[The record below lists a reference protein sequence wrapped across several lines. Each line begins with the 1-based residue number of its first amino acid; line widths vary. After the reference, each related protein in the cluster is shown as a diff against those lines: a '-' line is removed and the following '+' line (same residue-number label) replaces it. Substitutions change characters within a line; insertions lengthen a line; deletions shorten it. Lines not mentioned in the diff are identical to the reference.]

1 MALLTNEQ
9 ATQIYN
15 SAIKQRID
23 INDAFYSYRIIGNY
37 LGFEYSAD
45 SLIDGIV
52 ALDENSTT
60 AEIETAFIT
69 QLETLTFRG
78 SEPIGKITNF

>member
-15 SAIKQRID
+15 SSVKQRID
-23 INDAFYSYRIIGNY
+23 INDAFYAYRTIGNY
-37 LGFEYSAD
+37 LGFEYSVD
-45 SLIDGIV
+45 TVIDGIV
-52 ALDENSTT
+52 GLDENSTP
-60 AEIETAFIT
+60 AEIETAFVT
-69 QLETLTFRG
+69 ELETRTFRG